1 MQIVGPMTPMTVD
14 SSYIFGR
21 IAGMRSSGVSD
32 DSSEFVVDSAA
43 EFTDELTVGISFN
56 RRFQARSE
64 RRMEKRQRQ
73 SARRHRSPL
82 S

>member
-43 EFTDELTVGISFN
+43 EFTDELTVGI
-56 RRFQARSE
+56 
-64 RRMEKRQRQ
+64 
-73 SARRHRSPL
+73 
-82 S
+82 